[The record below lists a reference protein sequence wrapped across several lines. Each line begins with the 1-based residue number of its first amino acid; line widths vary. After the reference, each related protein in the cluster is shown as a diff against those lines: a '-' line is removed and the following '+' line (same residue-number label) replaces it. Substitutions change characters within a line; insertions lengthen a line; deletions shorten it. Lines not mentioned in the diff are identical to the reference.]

1 MLRRY
6 FSLLRRLTTVA
17 VLILSLCI
25 SCGAQQLPEPG
36 MGLLIKSQEIAL
48 VRAKITQ
55 EPWAGQ
61 YKAIKARADEL
72 VATWPQDKIQM
83 DDRLEKILDLTI
95 EFDAVTKDEGTR
107 ELAKLLALNMQTRM
121 TSAAFVYLMTGEKQY
136 AATAFDVLVTA
147 ARVNRWGWFT
157 WSGTSMPQI
166 HAGMYARN
174 SAFTVDFIWSVLTDA
189 QRQQARDILAEKVVE
204 PDYRLVLHTPAMGL

>member
-1 MLRRY
+1 MLRRH
-6 FSLLRRLTTVA
+6 FSLLSRLTTA
-17 VLILSLCI
+17 VVLMLSLRI
-25 SCGAQQLPEPG
+25 ASGAQQLPEPG
-36 MGLLIKSQEIAL
+36 MGLLIKSQEMAL
-48 VRAKITQ
+48 IRAKINQ

-157 WSGTSMPQI
+157 WSGASMPQI

-174 SAFTVDFIWSVLTDA
+174 SAFTVDFIWSAITDA
-189 QRQQARDILAEKVVE
+189 QRQQVRDIHAEKDLD
-204 PDYRLVLHTPAMGL
+204 PYYR